1 MSASRTGSLNA
12 ATTATFLVF
21 GLNGFVFSTWVARI
35 PSVANTLEL
44 DNTAVGA
51 LLLLVAIGSMIA
63 LPLAGLVTAKVGN
76 GNAVRVGGVTCAV
89 GAVLISTALLA
100 TSVPL
105 TGVGLFFFG
114 VGVALWDVAMNIEG
128 AEVERHRRRTI
139 MPQFHAAFSGGA
151 FVGALAGAGL
161 ALLGVALPAH
171 LFTVALCSAV
181 IALWL
186 PRLFLPVAAPA
197 HEQPAGH
204 TKRGS
209 AWKEPRTVM
218 LGLVVLGAALTE
230 GAANDWI
237 AKATVDGLGTE
248 AATGSMMFAVFV
260 GAMTT
265 FRFFGGRFVDR
276 YGRVPVLRISLAS
289 ALAGL
294 LIFVFGPNVWI
305 GGFGAILW
313 GAGAA
318 LGFPM
323 GMSAAA
329 DDPDRAAAR
338 VAVVST
344 VGYSAFLAGPP
355 LLGFLGDQIGI
366 RNALLAVG
374 VVVIASLL
382 TVKAAAERDHA
393 HDASAVETGN
403 GQVPR
408 NSNGYT
414 RE

>member
-1 MSASRTGSLNA
+1 MSPGTAHSVNATNA

-21 GLNGFVFSTWVARI
+21 GLNGFVFATWVARI
-35 PSVANTLEL
+35 PSVAQTLQL
-44 DNTAVGA
+44 DNSQIGA

-63 LPLAGLVTAKVGN
+63 LPLAGFVTGKVGN
-76 GNAVRVGGVTCAV
+76 GNAVRVGGVTCAG

-105 TGVGLFFFG
+105 TGVGLFLFG
-114 VGVALWDVAMNIEG
+114 IGVALWDVAMNIEG
-128 AEVERHRRRTI
+128 AEVERRRRRTI

-151 FVGALAGAGL
+151 FVGALVGAGL
-161 ALLGVALPAH
+161 AVVGVALPAH
-171 LFTVALCSAV
+171 LFTVALSSAV
-181 IALWL
+181 IALLL
-186 PRLFLPVAAPA
+186 PRLFLPITTPAQQHEAEAPDA
-197 HEQPAGH
+197 P
-204 TKRGS
+204 KRGS

-237 AKATVDGLGTE
+237 AKATVDGLGTD
-248 AATGSMMFAVFV
+248 AAAGSVMFAVFV

-305 GGFGAILW
+305 CGFGAILW

-329 DDPDRAAAR
+329 DEPERAAAR

-344 VGYSAFLAGPP
+344 VGYTAFLAGPP
-355 LLGFLGDQIGI
+355 LLGFLGDVVGI
-366 RNALLAVG
+366 RTALLAVG

-382 TVKAAAERDHA
+382 TVGSAAERH
-393 HDASAVETGN
+393 HSQRSTAVETG
-403 GQVPR
+403 R
-408 NSNGYT
+408 T
-414 RE
+414 KD

>member
-1 MSASRTGSLNA
+1 MSPGSARSLNA
-12 ATTATFLVF
+12 ATVATFLVF
-21 GLNGFVFSTWVARI
+21 GLNGFVFATWVARI
-35 PSVANTLEL
+35 PSVAQILQLNNSQT
-44 DNTAVGA
+44 GA
-51 LLLLVAIGSMIA
+51 LLLLLAVGSMLS
-63 LPLAGLVTAKVGN
+63 LPLAGVVTAKVGN
-76 GNAVRVGGVTCAV
+76 GNAVRVGGVTCAA

-100 TSVPL
+100 ASVPL
-105 TGVGLFFFG
+105 TGVGLFLFG
-114 VGVALWDVAMNIEG
+114 TGVALWDVAMNIEG
-128 AEVERHRRRTI
+128 AEVERRRRRTI

-151 FVGALAGAGL
+151 FVGALVGAGL
-161 ALLGVALPAH
+161 AVAGVALPAH
-171 LFTVALCSAV
+171 LFTVALCAAV
-181 IALWL
+181 IALLL
-186 PRLFLPVAAPA
+186 PRLFLPITTPAQQQEPEGPDAP
-197 HEQPAGH
+197 
-204 TKRGS
+204 KRGS

-237 AKATVDGLGTE
+237 AKATVDGLGTD
-248 AATGSMMFAVFV
+248 AAAGSVMFAVFV

-305 GGFGAILW
+305 SGFGAILW

-329 DDPDRAAAR
+329 DEPERAAAR

-344 VGYSAFLAGPP
+344 VGYTAFLAGPP
-355 LLGFLGDQIGI
+355 LLGFLGDQVGI
-366 RNALLAVG
+366 RTALLAVG
-374 VVVIASLL
+374 VVVIASLM
-382 TVKAAAERDHA
+382 TVGSAAERQHS
-393 HDASAVETGN
+393 HRSTGVETGKA
-403 GQVPR
+403 
-408 NSNGYT
+408 
-414 RE
+414 

>member
-1 MSASRTGSLNA
+1 MSTAARGDSLRA
-12 ATTATFLVF
+12 ATIATVLVF
-21 GLNGFVFSTWVARI
+21 GLNGFVFATWVARI
-35 PSVANTLEL
+35 PSVASTLDL
-44 DNTAVGA
+44 NNSQIGG
-51 LLLLVAIGSMIA
+51 LLLLLAIGSMLA
-63 LPLAGLVTAKVGN
+63 LPLGGFVTGKVGN
-76 GNAVRVGGVTCAV
+76 GNAVRVGGVTCAA

-105 TGVGLFFFG
+105 TGVGLFIFG
-114 VGVALWDVAMNIEG
+114 IGVALWDVAMNIEG
-128 AEVERHRRRTI
+128 AEVERRRRRTI

-151 FVGALAGAGL
+151 FVGALVGAGL
-161 ALLGVALPAH
+161 AVVGIALPAH

-181 IALWL
+181 IALLL
-186 PRLFLPVAAPA
+186 PRHFLPITTAAHQQETESP
-197 HEQPAGH
+197 
-204 TKRGS
+204 KRGS
-209 AWKEPRTVM
+209 AWKEPRTLM

-248 AATGSMMFAVFV
+248 AAAGSVMFAVFV

-265 FRFFGGRFVDR
+265 FRFFGGRFIDR

-305 GGFGAILW
+305 CGFGAILW

-329 DDPDRAAAR
+329 DDPERAAAR

-344 VGYSAFLAGPP
+344 VGYTAFLAGPP
-355 LLGFLGDQIGI
+355 LLGFLGDVVGI
-366 RNALLAVG
+366 RTALLAVG

-382 TVKAAAERDHA
+382 TVGSARERGQSH
-393 HDASAVETGN
+393 HVSAVEPGN
-403 GQVPR
+403 GA
-408 NSNGYT
+408 NH
-414 RE
+414 